1 MSSINIL
8 NMRSVFS
15 SLSARRKKEQDKGA
29 TLMEVLLVVG
39 VIVVLAASAYKLYS
53 MVQSN
58 IQSSNEQN
66 NVLTVIANMK
76 SLKFQ
81 GRYTDS
87 NYIKTL
93 YAQGLLPSDMIA
105 DTTGASGASAKNPW
119 GGSVTIT
126 TSSDKYSFNVV
137 EANVPQKN
145 CMAMVNAL
153 RSSSAISKIN
163 NTSTS
168 TVSAATVCAS
178 DSNTLTFSTDS

>member
-105 DTTGASGASAKNPW
+105 DTTGASAKNPW

-137 EANVPQKN
+137 EASVPKKTAWQW
-145 CMAMVNAL
+145 
-153 RSSSAISKIN
+153 
-163 NTSTS
+163 
-168 TVSAATVCAS
+168 
-178 DSNTLTFSTDS
+178 

>member
-15 SLSARRKKEQDKGA
+15 SLSAHRKKEQDKGA

-105 DTTGASGASAKNPW
+105 DTTGASAKNPW

-137 EANVPQKN
+137 EASVPKKN

-153 RSSSAISKIN
+153 RFFQRN
-163 NTSTS
+163 LQ
-168 TVSAATVCAS
+168 
-178 DSNTLTFSTDS
+178 D

>member
-1 MSSINIL
+1 
-8 NMRSVFS
+8 VFS

-93 YAQGLLPSDMIA
+93 YAQGLLPSHIPA
-105 DTTGASGASAKNPW
+105 DPT
-119 GGSVTIT
+119 
-126 TSSDKYSFNVV
+126 
-137 EANVPQKN
+137 
-145 CMAMVNAL
+145 
-153 RSSSAISKIN
+153 R
-163 NTSTS
+163 
-168 TVSAATVCAS
+168 ATA
-178 DSNTLTFSTDS
+178 THPP

>member
-105 DTTGASGASAKNPW
+105 DTTGASAKNPW

-137 EANVPQKN
+137 EASVPKKN

-168 TVSAATVCAS
+168 TVDAATV
-178 DSNTLTFSTDS
+178 

>member
-105 DTTGASGASAKNPW
+105 DTTGASAKNPW

-178 DSNTLTFSTDS
+178 DSNMLTFSTDS

>member
-15 SLSARRKKEQDKGA
+15 SLSAHRKKEQDKGA

-105 DTTGASGASAKNPW
+105 DTTGASAKNPW
-119 GGSVTIT
+119 APVTIT

-137 EANVPQKN
+137 EASVPKKN

-168 TVSAATVCAS
+168 TVDAATVCSS

>member
-1 MSSINIL
+1 
-8 NMRSVFS
+8 
-15 SLSARRKKEQDKGA
+15 
-29 TLMEVLLVVG
+29 EVLLVVG

-105 DTTGASGASAKNPW
+105 DTTGASAKNPW

-137 EANVPQKN
+137 EANVPQK
-145 CMAMVNAL
+145 
-153 RSSSAISKIN
+153 
-163 NTSTS
+163 
-168 TVSAATVCAS
+168 
-178 DSNTLTFSTDS
+178 

>member
-105 DTTGASGASAKNPW
+105 DTTGASAKNPW

-137 EANVPQKN
+137 EASVPKKN

-163 NTSTS
+163 DTSTS
-168 TVSAATVCAS
+168 TVDAATVCSS
-178 DSNTLTFSTDS
+178 DSNKLTFSTDS

>member
-105 DTTGASGASAKNPW
+105 DTTGASAKNPW

-137 EANVPQKN
+137 EASVPKKN

-168 TVSAATVCAS
+168 TVDAATVCSS
-178 DSNTLTFSTDS
+178 DRNKLTFSTDS

>member
-1 MSSINIL
+1 MSSINVL

-39 VIVVLAASAYKLYS
+39 AIVVLAAGAYKLYS

-87 NYIKTL
+87 NYISTL
-93 YAQGLLPSDMIA
+93 YKQGLLPSDMIA
-105 DTTGASGASAKNPW
+105 DSTGASAKNPW
-119 GGSVTIT
+119 GGSVKIT
-126 TSSDKYSFNVV
+126 VSTDKYSFNVV
-137 EANVPQKN
+137 EEKVPQKN

-163 NTSTS
+163 STSTS
-168 TVSAATVCAS
+168 TVSAATVCAT
-178 DSNTLTFSTDS
+178 DSNALTFSTDS

>member
-105 DTTGASGASAKNPW
+105 DTTGASAKNPW

-137 EANVPQKN
+137 EASVPKKN

-163 NTSTS
+163 NISTS
-168 TVSAATVCAS
+168 TVDAATVCSS
-178 DSNTLTFSTDS
+178 DSNKLTFSTDS

>member
-105 DTTGASGASAKNPW
+105 DTTGASAKNPW

-145 CMAMVNAL
+145 CMAMVNA
-153 RSSSAISKIN
+153 
-163 NTSTS
+163 
-168 TVSAATVCAS
+168 
-178 DSNTLTFSTDS
+178 

>member
-1 MSSINIL
+1 MMKYMI
-8 NMRSVFS
+8 
-15 SLSARRKKEQDKGA
+15 AGYKEQDKGA

-105 DTTGASGASAKNPW
+105 DTTGASAKNPW

>member
-15 SLSARRKKEQDKGA
+15 SLSERSKKEQDKGA

-39 VIVVLAASAYKLYS
+39 VIVVLATGAYKLYS

-105 DTTGASGASAKNPW
+105 DTTGASAKNPW

>member
-105 DTTGASGASAKNPW
+105 DTTGASAKNPW
-119 GGSVTIT
+119 GGSVIIT

-137 EANVPQKN
+137 EASVPKKN

-168 TVSAATVCAS
+168 TVDAATVCSS
-178 DSNTLTFSTDS
+178 DSNKLTFSTDS